1 MVKPDLGSIQLWDLP
16 IVAGVIM
23 SVSEN
28 LIKDTI
34 LNGSSMGSPLAPC
47 VSTVPCR
54 DECLAIVKQFSCLL
68 CNL

>member
-1 MVKPDLGSIQLWDLP
+1 
-16 IVAGVIM
+16 M

-34 LNGSSMGSPLAPC
+34 LNGISMGSPLAPC

-54 DECLAIVKQFSCLL
+54 DECLAIVGPCKDECLAIVKQFSCLL
-68 CNL
+68 